1 MRFKDIIKISGDS
14 LKTHKS
20 RSFLTMLGIII
31 GIGAVTVV
39 MSIGDSTT
47 KLIMDQ
53 IQSFG
58 PRVIVINPGRP
69 SEGSLQAQFESILMD
84 SLTERDIDSLK
95 NKSNVSDIS
104 SLTPSV
110 MGSVSASYGSE
121 TFTTTLWGTGS
132 EGFAVYQITPKEGTL
147 FSEYEVSSRASV
159 AILGTRVVEELFGS
173 QDPIGEKIRVK
184 NTKLTVIGTYEPT
197 SVLMTGME
205 DIIITPYT
213 TAQKYILGV
222 NYFHEVMIEA
232 VSVESVPGVV
242 EDIKLTLRDNH
253 DIKDPAKDDFIVTTA
268 ESVMKTVDGILGAIT
283 AFLAMVAAISLVVGG
298 VGVMNIMFVSVT
310 ERTKE
315 IGLRKAVGARNKNI
329 LSQFLAEA
337 LFLTGL
343 GGILGIIGGVS
354 FTAIATLLA
363 QVFTKIDFPFMISLQ
378 GIILGLIVAG
388 GTGLI
393 FGIFPARHAAKKNPV
408 EALRHE

>member
-1 MRFKDIIKISGDS
+1 
-14 LKTHKS
+14 
-20 RSFLTMLGIII
+20 
-31 GIGAVTVV
+31 
-39 MSIGDSTT
+39 
-47 KLIMDQ
+47 
-53 IQSFG
+53 
-58 PRVIVINPGRP
+58 
-69 SEGSLQAQFESILMD
+69 
-84 SLTERDIDSLK
+84 
-95 NKSNVSDIS
+95 
-104 SLTPSV
+104 
-110 MGSVSASYGSE
+110 
-121 TFTTTLWGTGS
+121 
-132 EGFAVYQITPKEGTL
+132 
-147 FSEYEVSSRASV
+147 
-159 AILGTRVVEELFGS
+159 
-173 QDPIGEKIRVK
+173 
-184 NTKLTVIGTYEPT
+184 
-197 SVLMTGME
+197 
-205 DIIITPYT
+205 
-213 TAQKYILGV
+213 
-222 NYFHEVMIEA
+222 
-232 VSVESVPGVV
+232 
-242 EDIKLTLRDNH
+242 
-253 DIKDPAKDDFIVTTA
+253 
-268 ESVMKTVDGILGAIT
+268 
-283 AFLAMVAAISLVVGG
+283 MVAAISLVVGG